1 MCNRKGSGRMFQI
14 GEKIVYGSTGVCQVD
29 DVTRLQMDGVDH
41 ERLYYILTPLDKRRG
56 RIYTP
61 TDNEK
66 IKMRRVITKKEAE
79 HLVDEID
86 GISQLDIKSNDKM
99 REEKYKEILRTC
111 DCHECIRLI
120 KTIYLKKQN
129 LISMGKK
136 LPNTDEKYLRQAEDS
151 LYSELS
157 VALDIDKNGM
167 VKYIE
172 DRVNS
177 K

>member
-1 MCNRKGSGRMFQI
+1 MFQI
-14 GEKIVYGSTGVCQVD
+14 GEKIVYGNNGVCQVE
-29 DVTRLQMDGVDH
+29 DVTRLQMDGVDNQ
-41 ERLYYILTPLDKRRG
+41 RLYYILVPLDKKRG

-66 IKMRRVITKKEAE
+66 IKMRRVLTKKEAE
-79 HLVDEID
+79 HLVDEIEC
-86 GISQLDIKSNDKM
+86 ISQLDIAANDKM

-120 KTIYLKKQN
+120 KTIYIRKQN

-136 LPNTDEKYLRQAEDS
+136 LPNTDEKYLRQAVDS

-172 DRVNS
+172 ERVNA

>member
-1 MCNRKGSGRMFQI
+1 MFQI
-14 GEKIVYGSTGVCQVD
+14 GEKIVYGNNGVCQVE
-29 DVTRLQMDGVDH
+29 DVTRLQMEGVDNQK
-41 ERLYYILTPLDKRRG
+41 LYYILVPLDKKRG

-61 TDNEK
+61 TDNDK
-66 IKMRRVITKKEAE
+66 IKMRKVLTKKEAE

-86 GISQLDIKSNDKM
+86 CISQLDIAANDKM
-99 REEKYKEILRTC
+99 REEKYKEILRAC

-120 KTIYLKKQN
+120 KTIYTKKQN

-136 LPNTDEKYLRQAEDS
+136 LPNTDEKYLRQAEDN
-151 LYSELS
+151 LYGELS
-157 VALDIDKNGM
+157 VALDIDKKGM

>member
-1 MCNRKGSGRMFQI
+1 MFQI
-14 GEKIVYGSTGVCQVD
+14 GEKIVYGNNGVCQVE
-29 DVTRLQMDGVDH
+29 DVTRLQMEGVDK
-41 ERLYYILTPLDKRRG
+41 EKLYYILIPLDKKRG

-66 IKMRRVITKKEAE
+66 IKMRRVLTKNEAE
-79 HLVDEID
+79 HLVDEIE
-86 GISQLDIKSNDKM
+86 GISQLDIAANDKM

-120 KTIYLKKQN
+120 KTIYIRKQN
-129 LISMGKK
+129 LISKGKK

>member
-1 MCNRKGSGRMFQI
+1 MFQI
-14 GEKIVYGSTGVCQVD
+14 GEKIVYGNNGVCQVE
-29 DVTRLQMDGVDH
+29 DVTRLQMEGVDNQ
-41 ERLYYILTPLDKRRG
+41 RLYYILVPLDKKRG
-56 RIYTP
+56 KIYTP

-66 IKMRRVITKKEAE
+66 IKMRRVLTKKEAE
-79 HLVDEID
+79 HLVDEIEC
-86 GISQLDIKSNDKM
+86 ISQLDIAANDKM

-120 KTIYLKKQN
+120 KTIYIRKQN

-172 DRVNS
+172 ERVNA

>member
-1 MCNRKGSGRMFQI
+1 MFQI
-14 GEKIVYGSTGVCQVD
+14 GEKIVYGNNGVCQVE
-29 DVTRLQMDGVDH
+29 DVTRLQMDGVDNQ
-41 ERLYYILTPLDKRRG
+41 RLYYILVPLDKKRG

-66 IKMRRVITKKEAE
+66 IKMRRVLTKKEAE
-79 HLVDEID
+79 HLVDEIEC
-86 GISQLDIKSNDKM
+86 ISQLDIAANDKM

-120 KTIYLKKQN
+120 KTIYIRKQN

-172 DRVNS
+172 ERVNA

>member
-1 MCNRKGSGRMFQI
+1 MFQV
-14 GEKIVYGSTGVCQVD
+14 GEKIVYGNNGVCQVE
-29 DVTRLQMDGVDH
+29 DVTRLQMDGVDNQ
-41 ERLYYILTPLDKRRG
+41 RLYYILVPLDKKRG

-66 IKMRRVITKKEAE
+66 IKMRRVLTKKEAE
-79 HLVDEID
+79 HLVDEIEC
-86 GISQLDIKSNDKM
+86 ISQLDIAANDKM

-120 KTIYLKKQN
+120 KTIYIRKQN

-172 DRVNS
+172 ERVNA